1 MCILIT
7 TKVISDI
14 TFLTAEQVCV
24 KISRPSKFILMFSQ
38 RKVVGGSQ
46 PMNAFD

>member
-14 TFLTAEQVCV
+14 TFLTADSNVCQNLPPL
-24 KISRPSKFILMFSQ
+24 KIYFDAFTKE
-38 RKVVGGSQ
+38 GSEGKAT
-46 PMNAFD
+46 NECF